1 MFWLLHQKSTS
12 SGLHRDL
19 SFYVTIIKN
28 ILILESNVE
37 VTNYICKTL
46 GDNNNLS
53 RSI

>member
-1 MFWLLHQKSTS
+1 MFWFLHQKSTS

-19 SFYVTIIKN
+19 FFYVTIVKN
-28 ILILESNVE
+28 VLILESNME

-46 GDNNNLS
+46 GDNPNLS